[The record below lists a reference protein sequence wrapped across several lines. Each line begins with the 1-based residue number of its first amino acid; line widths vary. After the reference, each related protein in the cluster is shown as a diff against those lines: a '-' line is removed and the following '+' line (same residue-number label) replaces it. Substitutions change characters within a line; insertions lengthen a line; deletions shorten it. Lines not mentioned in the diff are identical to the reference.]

1 MKKIIPFLLITMLL
15 SLQGYSQ
22 EAEEIVTTQEQAP
35 YSGKNEI
42 KLNGMYL
49 LIGFPELSYERI
61 LNDESALGISV
72 NFSIDDIEIDF
83 MAIPYYRIYFGK
95 KPAAGFFV
103 EGNAAFYV
111 VDNEEYSFYNGHSYE
126 VTNDHEIGAGVGLAV
141 GSKFMTESGWVF
153 EVFGGAGRNF
163 LGSDEV
169 SAAYPRFGLTIG
181 KRF

>member
-1 MKKIIPFLLITMLL
+1 MNRILPLLLISMLFGFH
-15 SLQGYSQ
+15 GYSQ
-22 EAEEIVTTQEQAP
+22 ETEEIATPKEQVP
-35 YSGKNEI
+35 YSGKNEL

-111 VDNEEYSFYNGHSYE
+111 VDDEEYTYYNGSTYE
-126 VTNDHEIGAGVGLAV
+126 VKTENEIGAGIGLAV

-163 LGSDEV
+163 LGSDNISV
-169 SAAYPRFGLTIG
+169 AYPRFGLTVG